1 MALLIRGFGS
11 DAQTASGQPSFSH
24 YASTFLP
31 LVGETMQ
38 SASPGHE
45 DAPPPPMLE
54 SVSTALQRVSGL
66 QAISVGFL
74 GESIERAYN

>member
-1 MALLIRGFGS
+1 
-11 DAQTASGQPSFSH
+11 
-24 YASTFLP
+24 
-31 LVGETMQ
+31 MQ

-54 SVSTALQRVSGL
+54 PVSTALQRVSGL